1 MSKIKIT
8 ETNGASA
15 EDISAAIGEFLKQ
28 QNVAIAVILKKKT
41 KKFVNFG
48 IDRHSVLWYHESTVT

>member
-15 EDISAAIGEFLKQ
+15 EDISAAIGEFLAQ
-28 QNVAIAVILKKKT
+28 QEKEPEKEA
-41 KKFVNFG
+41 
-48 IDRHSVLWYHESTVT
+48 ESKEEE

>member
-15 EDISAAIGEFLKQ
+15 EDISAAIGEFLAQ
-28 QNVAIAVILKKKT
+28 QEKKET
-41 KKFVNFG
+41 GEEKK
-48 IDRHSVLWYHESTVT
+48 SEKE

>member
-1 MSKIKIT
+1 MAKVKIT

-28 QNVAIAVILKKKT
+28 QEQKGQKKEANDKKK
-41 KKFVNFG
+41 G
-48 IDRHSVLWYHESTVT
+48 

>member
-15 EDISAAIGEFLKQ
+15 EDISAAIGEFLEKQ
-28 QNVAIAVILKKKT
+28 ENKKKDGEKAPESE
-41 KKFVNFG
+41 KK
-48 IDRHSVLWYHESTVT
+48 

>member
-1 MSKIKIT
+1 MAKIKIT

-28 QNVAIAVILKKKT
+28 QEQQKGQKKEANDKKK
-41 KKFVNFG
+41 G
-48 IDRHSVLWYHESTVT
+48 

>member
-15 EDISAAIGEFLKQ
+15 EDISAAIGEFLAQ
-28 QNVAIAVILKKKT
+28 QENEASKEA
-41 KKFVNFG
+41 
-48 IDRHSVLWYHESTVT
+48 ESEEDK

>member
-1 MSKIKIT
+1 MAKIKIT

-28 QNVAIAVILKKKT
+28 LEK
-41 KKFVNFG
+41 
-48 IDRHSVLWYHESTVT
+48 ESQKEKGEDNNEND